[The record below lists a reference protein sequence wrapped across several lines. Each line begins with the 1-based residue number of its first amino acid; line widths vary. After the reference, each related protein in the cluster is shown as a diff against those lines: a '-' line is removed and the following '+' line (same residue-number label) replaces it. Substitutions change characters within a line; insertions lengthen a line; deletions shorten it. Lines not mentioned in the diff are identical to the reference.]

1 MVCKVGKL
9 FKWEMSHRLPFHK
22 GQCKYVHGHSYK
34 MLVELEGQANENG
47 IVIDYYDINQVV
59 APLLDKIDHAF
70 LCDENDRQM
79 IEFLNENNFKIFLT
93 PGFTTSENMTLF
105 FMNLLL
111 PEFAKF
117 DNLHSLML
125 RVYETEDAYAELKRE
140 LR

>member
-9 FKWEMSHRLPFHK
+9 FKWEMSHRLPFHE
-22 GQCKYVHGHSYK
+22 GQCKNVHGHSYK
-34 MLVELEGQANENG
+34 MLVELEGGTNENG
-47 IVIDYYDINQVV
+47 IVIDYYDINRVV

-105 FMNLLL
+105 FMNLLS
-111 PEFAKF
+111 PEFRKF

-140 LR
+140 LI

>member
-9 FKWEMSHRLPFHK
+9 FKWEMSHRLPFHE
-22 GQCKYVHGHSYK
+22 GQCKNVHGHSYK
-34 MLVELEGQANENG
+34 MLVELEGGTNENG
-47 IVIDYYDINQVV
+47 IVIDYYDINRVV

-70 LCDENDRQM
+70 LCDENDRRM
-79 IEFLNENNFKIFLT
+79 IEFLKENNFKIFLT

-111 PEFAKF
+111 PEFRKF

-125 RVYETEDAYAELKRE
+125 RIYETEDAYAELKRE
-140 LR
+140 LI